1 MAKRTL
7 TTPISMPNITKIECI
22 KVQDDRD
29 DPVPSFT
36 LVIHLEGVGGRDGGT
51 HTVIC
56 RNAVNSTGLN
66 TNAAPAGFGDVVLG
80 GVMQIDNAC
89 TLVGDAYD
97 AAPGA
102 RAAKREAA
110 MAKAM
115 EIGLIGAGLAAT

>member
-1 MAKRTL
+1 
-7 TTPISMPNITKIECI
+7 MPNINKIECI
-22 KVQDDRD
+22 KTQDDRD

-36 LVIHLEGVGGRDGGT
+36 LIIHLEGVGGRDGGT
-51 HTVIC
+51 HSVVA
-56 RNAVNSTGLN
+56 RNAVNSGGVN
-66 TNAAPAGFGDVVLG
+66 TNASPAGYGDVVLT

-97 AAPGA
+97 AAAGA
-102 RAAKREAA
+102 RPAKREAA